1 MRQHEFT
8 VDLPHSAPRL
18 WALFQ
23 RYDLWK
29 EYAPAVL
36 DVEVVYPGDAA
47 GNGLLR
53 RVVYPLPFGRRG
65 ESFELVKNVRANQ
78 GYDYVMLRT
87 ELSGSMTLEP
97 LGPNRTRLRFREQ
110 EHGARAGASA
120 HAPPHTAPSID
131 LAAASAYLASVR
143 CTACGTEL
151 IAGKK
156 FCHACGARAA
166 LSCRGCGATVS
177 PDFRFCPD
185 CGLEIGSAGVH
196 DAPPPATD
204 DPLARLSRH
213 IPEGLAD
220 KIRSAQTIAGE
231 RKQVTVLFCDLAGS
245 TAIAERL
252 DPEEYHD
259 LLDEYL
265 ELAFREIYRV
275 EGIVNQ
281 IAGDGLM
288 ALFGA
293 PVAHEDAPQRAL
305 RAALAI
311 DEALGRLNE
320 RLRGR
325 GLELRARIGI
335 HTGPV
340 VVGTVGNDLK
350 MDYTAIGDTTN
361 LAARLESLAAPGTIL
376 ASEATYRLVRGFFQV
391 RPTGPLV
398 VKGKSEPVAAYEIL
412 GESAA
417 ATPMAIAAE
426 RGLTPLV
433 GRDEELA
440 QLQACFRRLEGS
452 QAQVVAVVGD
462 AGLGKSRL
470 LYEFRR
476 RLEGEPVIFFEG
488 RCSALAAPYF
498 PFINMLKHY
507 FGLVRGDTADAACA
521 KIAAKVGDHSAE
533 RVEREYPALGR
544 LLGMRAGT
552 AGESAQRSEEHS
564 LNSSHVEISY
574 AVFCLKKKKQ

>member
-97 LGPNRTRLRFREQ
+97 LGPNRTRLRFRERFHMRKAWLVWL
-110 EHGARAGASA
+110 EGPIYRFINKKNEESMRGAAAW
-120 HAPPHTAPSID
+120 
-131 LAAASAYLASVR
+131 LAAVR
-143 CTACGTEL
+143 CTAWGTEL

-275 EGIVNQ
+275 EG
-281 IAGDGLM
+281 
-288 ALFGA
+288 
-293 PVAHEDAPQRAL
+293 
-305 RAALAI
+305 
-311 DEALGRLNE
+311 
-320 RLRGR
+320 
-325 GLELRARIGI
+325 
-335 HTGPV
+335 
-340 VVGTVGNDLK
+340 
-350 MDYTAIGDTTN
+350 
-361 LAARLESLAAPGTIL
+361 S
-376 ASEATYRLVRGFFQV
+376 
-391 RPTGPLV
+391 
-398 VKGKSEPVAAYEIL
+398 VK
-412 GESAA
+412 
-417 ATPMAIAAE
+417 
-426 RGLTPLV
+426 
-433 GRDEELA
+433 
-440 QLQACFRRLEGS
+440 
-452 QAQVVAVVGD
+452 
-462 AGLGKSRL
+462 
-470 LYEFRR
+470 
-476 RLEGEPVIFFEG
+476 
-488 RCSALAAPYF
+488 
-498 PFINMLKHY
+498 
-507 FGLVRGDTADAACA
+507 
-521 KIAAKVGDHSAE
+521 
-533 RVEREYPALGR
+533 
-544 LLGMRAGT
+544 
-552 AGESAQRSEEHS
+552 
-564 LNSSHVEISY
+564 
-574 AVFCLKKKKQ
+574 